1 MKKYLIIGGS
11 IAGVSCV
18 EGIRS
23 RDEEGEITLVT
34 AEPFSNYGRPLISYY
49 LEGKTDVKRM
59 SWRGEDFFEKNRVD
73 VRHAVTA
80 EKLEPEAK
88 RVLLSTGEAL
98 PYDAFCL
105 CLGSHPFSPRFEGVE
120 TVENRFFFTTLSDA
134 LALEKTVTKT
144 SRVLV
149 VGAGFI
155 GLKCAEGLR
164 DRAASVT
171 VCDLAEHAM
180 SANLDADC
188 APILERHLAEN
199 GLRLMLGDTVTR
211 FEGQTAHMKS
221 GKDVGFDVLV
231 IAIGTRPNVSLLA
244 EAGGSVG
251 KGILVG
257 EGMETSLPGVWAA
270 GDCTESMDVSAGTP
284 GLLAV
289 LPNASLQGFC
299 AGANMAG
306 GSEKFDKGIKMNSIG
321 FFGLHIMSAG
331 SYDGERSEIRRGD
344 VLKRF
349 FVKDGYLGGYMLI
362 GETDRAGIYTA
373 LVREKTPLSEID
385 FEAAKESAG
394 SRIFSSNVRRK
405 KFGGAV

>member
-1 MKKYLIIGGS
+1 MKQYLIIGGS

-49 LEGKTDVKRM
+49 LEGKTDIPRM
-59 SWRGEDFFEKNRVD
+59 SWRGEDFFEKNRVRI
-73 VRHAVTA
+73 RHAVTA
-80 EKLEPEAK
+80 EKLEPESK
-88 RVLLSTGEAL
+88 RVLLSTGETL
-98 PYDAFCL
+98 TYDAL
-105 CLGSHPFSPRFEGVE
+105 CICTGSAPFSPRFEGLE
-120 TVENRFFFTTLSDA
+120 SVENRFFFTTLADA
-134 LALEKTVTKT
+134 LALEKTVTKA
-144 SRVLV
+144 SRVLI

-164 DRAASVT
+164 DRAGSIT

-180 SANLDADC
+180 SANLDAEC
-188 APILERHLAEN
+188 APILEKHLEAE
-199 GLRLMLGDTVTR
+199 GIRLMLGDTVTQ
-211 FEGQTAHMKS
+211 FAGTTARMKS
-221 GKDVGFDVLV
+221 GKEVGFDVLV
-231 IAIGTRPNVSLLA
+231 IAVGTRPNTALLA
-244 EAGGSVG
+244 EAGGSVR

-257 EGMETSLPGVWAA
+257 EGMETSLPGIWAA
-270 GDCTESMDVSAGTP
+270 GDCTEATDVSAGET

-331 SYDGERSEIRRGD
+331 TYTEPVYTELTDTGCKKLFAKDGVLTGFILMGD
-344 VLKRF
+344 VS
-349 FVKDGYLGGYMLI
+349 
-362 GETDRAGIYTA
+362 RAGIYTS
-373 LVREKTPLSEID
+373 LIRERTPLETID
-385 FEAAKESAG
+385 FAAVKKEPSLLPFGRAY
-394 SRIFSSNVRRK
+394 RTK
-405 KFGGAV
+405 KLGGAV

>member
-34 AEPFSNYGRPLISYY
+34 SEPFSNYGRPLISYY
-49 LEGKTDVKRM
+49 LEGKTDIPRM

-73 VRHAVTA
+73 VRHSVTA
-80 EKLEPEAK
+80 EKLEPEAR
-88 RVLLSTGEAL
+88 RVILSTGETL
-98 PYDAFCL
+98 SYDAL
-105 CLGSHPFSPRFEGVE
+105 CIAAGSHPFSPRFEGLE
-120 TVENRFFFTTLSDA
+120 TVESRFFFTTLADA
-134 LALEKTVTKT
+134 LALEKAVTKE
-144 SRVLV
+144 SRVLI

-164 DRAASVT
+164 DKAGSIT
-171 VCDLAEHAM
+171 VCDLATHAM

-188 APILERHLAEN
+188 APILEKHLEAN
-199 GLRLMLGDTVTR
+199 GLKLMLGDTVTE
-211 FEGQTAHMKS
+211 FQGKTAHMKS
-221 GKDVGFDVLV
+221 GQRVGFDVLV
-231 IAIGTRPNVSLLA
+231 IAIGTRPNISLLA
-244 EAGGSVG
+244 EAGGSVN

-257 EGMETSLPGVWAA
+257 ESMETSLPGVWAA
-270 GDCTESMDVSAGTP
+270 GDCTESMDVSAGEP

-331 SYDGERSEIRRGD
+331 TYTEPVYTELTDGSCKKLFARDGVLTGFILLGD
-344 VLKRF
+344 
-349 FVKDGYLGGYMLI
+349 
-362 GETDRAGIYTA
+362 TARAGIYTS
-373 LVREKTPLSEID
+373 LIRERTPLETID
-385 FEAAKESAG
+385 FEAVKREPSLLPFGREYRAEKL
-394 SRIFSSNVRRK
+394 
-405 KFGGAV
+405 GGAV

>member
-1 MKKYLIIGGS
+1 MKQYLIIGGS

-34 AEPFSNYGRPLISYY
+34 SEHFSNYGRPLISYY
-49 LEGKTDVKRM
+49 LEGKTDIPRM
-59 SWRGEDFFEKNRVD
+59 SWRGEDFFEKNRAD

-88 RVLLSTGEAL
+88 KVILSTGEAL
-98 PYDAFCL
+98 GYDALCL
-105 CLGSHPFSPRFEGVE
+105 CTGSSPFSPRFEGLE

-134 LALEKTVTKT
+134 LALEQTVTKE
-144 SRVLV
+144 SRVLI

-164 DRAASVT
+164 DRAGSVT

-180 SANLDADC
+180 SANLDAEC
-188 APILERHLAEN
+188 APILEKHLEAN

-211 FEGQTAHMKS
+211 FEGKRAAMKS
-221 GKDVGFDVLV
+221 GRTVDFDVLV
-231 IAIGTRPNVSLLA
+231 VAIGTRPNVSLLA
-244 EAGGSVG
+244 EAGGSVN

-257 EGMETSLPGVWAA
+257 QGMETSLPGIWAA
-270 GDCTESMDVSAGTP
+270 GDCTESMDVSAGAP
-284 GLLAV
+284 GVLAV
-289 LPNASLQGFC
+289 LPNAALQGFC

-331 SYDGERSEIRRGD
+331 TYTEPVYAELTETGCKKLFAGDGVLTGFILMGD
-344 VLKRF
+344 VS
-349 FVKDGYLGGYMLI
+349 
-362 GETDRAGIYTA
+362 RAGIYTS
-373 LVREKTPLSEID
+373 LIRERTPLGDID
-385 FEAAKESAG
+385 FEAVKKEPSLLPFGAEYRG
-394 SRIFSSNVRRK
+394 K
-405 KFGGAV
+405 KLGGAV